1 MRKQGMPNVSRT
13 ELDLAVQNID
23 DAKTINTVLIWR
35 DFDYSKNNCLNYDK
49 SLLGSTA
56 C

>member
-23 DAKTINTVLIWR
+23 DASN
-35 DFDYSKNNCLNYDK
+35 DK
-49 SLLGSTA
+49 HSSYLERF
-56 C
+56 